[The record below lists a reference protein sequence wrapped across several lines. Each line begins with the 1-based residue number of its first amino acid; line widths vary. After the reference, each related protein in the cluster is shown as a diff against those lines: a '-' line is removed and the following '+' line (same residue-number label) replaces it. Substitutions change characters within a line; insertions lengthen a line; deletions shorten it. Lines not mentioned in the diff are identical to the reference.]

1 MPDPTLPVIS
11 ATYCLALGLFAV
23 TAVVRRNK
31 TPPLEDRVATH
42 FYKPQ
47 DLAGIAFVFLG
58 FSLLVISSLSV
69 KAGAKDP
76 TSLAGN
82 LLFSILFQF
91 VTAGIVT
98 SFVIQRIQPVAWLGL
113 RWRSWPM
120 VFVIAPTAVAFV
132 WGLILGCHYSG
143 LMRWIES
150 LGVETVQDTVKLLQT
165 STDPQILGLMI
176 FAAVVAAPLC
186 EEVVFRGYLY
196 PACKRFAGPW
206 FAGICTAL
214 VFAATHGSIAA
225 LVPLFALGC
234 VLALVYQ
241 KTGSL
246 WTPVAVHFCFNAAT
260 VGIQMIDRLRLSEL
274 TPP

>member
-11 ATYCLALGLFAV
+11 ATYCLALV
-23 TAVVRRNK
+23 TFVVMAVVRRKK
-31 TPPLEDRVATH
+31 TQPLEDRVPTH
-42 FYKPQ
+42 FYQPR

-58 FSLLVISSLSV
+58 FSALVISSLGV
-69 KAGAKDP
+69 KAVAKDP

-98 SFVIQRIQPVAWLGL
+98 SFVIKRIRPVAWLGL
-113 RWRSWPM
+113 RWRGWPM
-120 VFVIAPTAVAFV
+120 VFVIAPTAVAFI
-132 WGLILGCHYSG
+132 WGLVLGCHFLG

-176 FAAVVAAPLC
+176 FAAVVAAPIC

-206 FAGICTAL
+206 VAGICTAL

-234 VLALVYQ
+234 VLAFVYQ
-241 KTGSL
+241 RTGSL
-246 WTPVAVHFCFNAAT
+246 WAPIAVHFCFNAAT
-260 VGIQMIDRLRLSEL
+260 VGIQMVARFLPSEL